1 MLNITK
7 HQRNGNQNHKKISP
21 HTHQN
26 GYHQIKISENTNV
39 GKGVEKRKHLY
50 FNWWESKFVQSLR
63 KISCKFLKKLK
74 IGLSCDPAILLLGK
88 YKKKM
93 NTNLKRYMNLNAYY
107 SHIYNRKDMEATS
120 EQDTHGSC
128 LLSTRMG

>member
-26 GYHQIKISENTNV
+26 GWKYKCWQ
-39 GKGVEKRKHLY
+39 GCGEKEALVL
-50 FNWWESKFVQSLR
+50 NWWECKFVQSLR
-63 KISCKFLKKLK
+63 KTSWKFLNKLK
-74 IGLSCDPAILLLGK
+74 IELPCDPAIPLLGK

-93 NTNLKRYMNLNAYY
+93 NTNLKRYMNPNVYY
-107 SHIYNRKDMEATS
+107 SLIYNRKDMEATS

-128 LLSTRMG
+128 LHSTSTG